1 MTDPTTAA
9 PAPKKRSLFKRAA
22 WQDAAKKEDEDMF
35 SHSNEFKD
43 IVAEQNR
50 RQEEEK
56 RKAEEEAKQRKASV
70 SRESK
75 SKRRKV
81 STEDKKPMIPI
92 SESGSP
98 AKTTRRNSRTTRSR
112 SPLPPAPDSLAARY
126 DSLTK
131 STSSEGSQSRKE
143 PVVIN
148 LSDDDDNDD
157 DEVTADAYHT
167 SWQGDV
173 RHDLVVRPSNRPAAD
188 DEHEIEEVL
197 DPTLAA
203 LQARAHRRALERT
216 HSAGT
221 PTPDGESARVPIA
234 QLFIQPEIP
243 DASPLI
249 VKVRIDSTI
258 EKPRKAWCARQE
270 YSPEMTQRIFF
281 TWKGTRLYDST
292 TIKRLGIQVD
302 KHGNVSVEGD
312 ANLYDEMN
320 IPKVH
325 VQAWTEELF
334 QQRKKEDAAQAAAK
348 KIAAEAPPEAEE
360 RTPTPE
366 PEPVVSRVRLVLKVK
381 GKEDFR
387 LTVKPDT
394 TFEHIT
400 SAYKTKLKI
409 SKQQPITLTFDGER
423 LSPLDTVADA
433 EIEDMDSIEVQFK

>member
-70 SRESK
+70 SREGK

-81 STEDKKPMIPI
+81 SAEDKKPAIPI

-98 AKTTRRNSRTTRSR
+98 AKASRRNSRTTRSR

-143 PVVIN
+143 PIVIN
-148 LSDDDDNDD
+148 LSDDDDDQ
-157 DEVTADAYHT
+157 VTADANHT
-167 SWQGDV
+167 SWKGDV
-173 RHDLVVRPSNRPAAD
+173 RQDLVVRPSNRPAAD

-216 HSAGT
+216 QSAGT
-221 PTPDGESARVPIA
+221 PTPDGESAKVPIA

-243 DASPLI
+243 DAHPLI

-270 YSPEMTQRIFF
+270 YSPEMTQGIFF

-302 KHGNVSVEGD
+302 KHGNVSVDGD
-312 ANLYDEMN
+312 ANLYDEVN

-348 KIAAEAPPEAEE
+348 KIAAEAPPEVEE

-366 PEPVVSRVRLVLKVK
+366 PEPAVSRVRLVLKVK

-409 SKQQPITLTFDGER
+409 PKQQPITLTFDGER